1 MFENDTLAIAKVRQI
16 LAARL
21 RTPTLCNVSDM
32 GTPTQP
38 EEARIIDHAQK
49 TAVPAISMRKAAEMA
64 GISDGRWRQIVKG
77 YQGTGQGRIPVVA
90 PSETV
95 ARMAL
100 VVGVTDSQLEDAG
113 RTDAA
118 EVLRKLLASSE
129 QPDVELS
136 TVPIDRLL
144 GEVRRRVVGATPET
158 SATQAEMDRMLRLM
172 RQGRADE
179 VPEGSINRLGDE
191 LRIERFLARYELLD
205 METKLKVADYASLLQ
220 RDIER
225 RDRHDYQPD
234 TEDSPAT
241 QPRAPRQA
249 DQDQKTRP
257 APVIKTRT
265 VKPTDLSERRSRR
278 EAGSPVAEDL
288 TPDDVREESPEDAI
302 AARTRDPR
310 FAPDDP
316 AGYYGTNDIGE
327 ESQDPEDHE

>member
-16 LAARL
+16 FAARL

-38 EEARIIDHAQK
+38 EEARIINHAQK

-113 RTDAA
+113 RPDAA

-136 TVPIDRLL
+136 TVSLDRLL
-144 GEVRRRVVGATPET
+144 GEIRRRVEGA
-158 SATQAEMDRMLRLM
+158 SDAKQHATDHPPASKPGA
-172 RQGRADE
+172 QGA
-179 VPEGSINRLGDE
+179 PSEGEKNVDDINRDE
-191 LRIERFLARYELLD
+191 L
-205 METKLKVADYASLLQ
+205 S
-220 RDIER
+220 R
-225 RDRHDYQPD
+225 RR
-234 TEDSPAT
+234 SS
-241 QPRAPRQA
+241 RQA
-249 DQDQKTRP
+249 LPD
-257 APVIKTRT
+257 
-265 VKPTDLSERRSRR
+265 ER
-278 EAGSPVAEDL
+278 L
-288 TPDDVREESPEDAI
+288 EDAKS
-302 AARTRDPR
+302 ARVRDPEH
-310 FAPDDP
+310 PPQNPGDD
-316 AGYYGTNDIGE
+316 GVGE
-327 ESQDPEDHE
+327 ESQVSDDDGFDPA